1 MRTPA
6 GYLFLGEGVKYTKP
20 PLTIDDQINLLTSR
34 GMTIPDPARTA
45 RYLSHISYFRLRGY
59 WIPFEKG
66 DNGKDHHFKAGTSFD
81 NVLDLYIFDRKFRLL
96 ILEAIERVEV
106 SLRAHFANELG
117 VCYGSHF
124 YLDADYI
131 HNTRIQSGLI
141 DSLKAEI
148 DRSTELFI
156 DHYRKTYDDPAMP
169 PIWAAAEVMSFGQ
182 LSLWFKNLKTRS
194 DRNRVA
200 KSYGIDEVILQ
211 SFMHHLTFIRN
222 ITAHH
227 GRLWNRRMT
236 ITMKL
241 PRTPR
246 ALSAMLNP
254 KTERYIGNTAIM
266 LGYFLKLIS
275 PGTSW
280 PERMR
285 KLIQDSPGIRPSA
298 MGFNENWTDLPVW
311 DTNKRE

>member
-1 MRTPA
+1 M
-6 GYLFLGEGVKYTKP
+6 KYTKP

-59 WIPFEKG
+59 WIPFEKE
-66 DNGKDHHFKAGTSFD
+66 DNGKDHHFKAGTSFE

-148 DRSTELFI
+148 DR
-156 DHYRKTYDDPAMP
+156 
-169 PIWAAAEVMSFGQ
+169 
-182 LSLWFKNLKTRS
+182 
-194 DRNRVA
+194 
-200 KSYGIDEVILQ
+200 
-211 SFMHHLTFIRN
+211 
-222 ITAHH
+222 
-227 GRLWNRRMT
+227 MT

-241 PRTPR
+241 PRKPR

-285 KLIQDSPGIRPSA
+285 KLIQNSPGIRPSA

-311 DTNKRE
+311 NTNG